1 MKPIVTSV
9 SLNPIH
15 EFSKYPQSN
24 ITLLA
29 GIGVQGDAHSGKT
42 TQHLYLV
49 KKDPTRLNLTQVHIL
64 HAELHDEF
72 SSQGFTLLPG
82 QMGENITTRG
92 IELMTLPTGALLR
105 VGESVILEAT
115 GLREPCSKLDKLAS
129 GLMKAVL
136 KRDKHGDLH
145 RNAGIMTIV
154 LQGGTVQPRDAIE
167 IELPAE
173 PHRPLQPV

>member
-1 MKPIVTSV
+1 
-9 SLNPIH
+9 
-15 EFSKYPQSN
+15 
-24 ITLLA
+24 
-29 GIGVQGDAHSGKT
+29 
-42 TQHLYLV
+42 
-49 KKDPTRLNLTQVHIL
+49 
-64 HAELHDEF
+64 
-72 SSQGFTLLPG
+72 
-82 QMGENITTRG
+82 MGENITTRG

-136 KRDKHGDLH
+136 KRDQHGDLH
-145 RNAGIMTIV
+145 RNAGIMAIV

-167 IELPAE
+167 IELPPE